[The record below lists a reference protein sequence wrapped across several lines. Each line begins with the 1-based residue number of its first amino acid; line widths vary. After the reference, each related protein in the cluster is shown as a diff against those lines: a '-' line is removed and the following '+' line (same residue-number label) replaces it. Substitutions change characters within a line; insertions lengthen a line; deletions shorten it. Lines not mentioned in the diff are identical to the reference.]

1 MIGPP
6 GAGIKETTLKLS
18 QHFEST
24 TISVGDL
31 LKKEVVKKTEL
42 GSQIEQFIDE
52 FLYVPDSVVVEILKK
67 YIQGLDSSNHIFIE
81 GFPKTVFQAKY
92 LISEGIIPDA
102 IIFLNYP
109 AETCLANLRWTKK
122 NQIQELKLAQ

>member
-1 MIGPP
+1 M
-6 GAGIKETTLKLS
+6 
-18 QHFEST
+18 
-24 TISVGDL
+24 
-31 LKKEVVKKTEL
+31 KKTEL
-42 GSQIEQFIDE
+42 GSQIEQFISE
-52 FLYVPDSVVVEILKK
+52 YLYVPDSVVVEILKK

-109 AETCLANLRWTKK
+109 EEASLSNLRLSYKT
-122 NQIQELKLAQ
+122 EV

>member
-6 GAGIKETTLKLS
+6 GAGTKEIALKLS
-18 QHFEST
+18 QHFGST

-42 GSQIEQFIDE
+42 GSQIEQFISE
-52 FLYVPDSVVVEILKK
+52 FLYVPDSVVVEILAK
-67 YIQGLDSSNHIFIE
+67 YMQSIETNNHIFIE
-81 GFPKTVFQAKY
+81 GFPKTLFQAKY
-92 LISEGIIPDA
+92 MISKGMVPDA

-109 AETCLANLRWTKK
+109 AETCLYNLK
-122 NQIQELKLAQ
+122 